1 MRIGELAKATGLPV
15 ETIRYYEKEGLVD
28 PPTRLENNYRAYGE
42 RHLDRLQFIAHCR
55 KLDMSLG
62 EIRELLNYDSSKP
75 AEAAHIHEL
84 LHRQIDEV
92 DSRIAQ
98 LSRLREKLLE
108 LEKSCRGHTL
118 GQRCG
123 IIEELSLPARD
134 DAGSTASR

>member
-15 ETIRYYEKEGLVD
+15 ETIRYYEKEGLVE

-42 RHLDRLQFIAHCR
+42 RHLARLQFIAHCR
-55 KLDMSLG
+55 KLDMSLP
-62 EIRELLNYDSSKP
+62 EIREILNYDSSKP
-75 AEAAHIHEL
+75 AEATRIHEL
-84 LHRQIDEV
+84 LHQQIDEL

-98 LSRLREKLLE
+98 LTRLREKLVE

-118 GQRCG
+118 GHRCG

-134 DAGSTASR
+134 DAASPGCR